1 MQTQQVDQLIGQIV
15 GGYRVEQSLSRARLS
30 AVYLARQ
37 PLQNQPVAL
46 TTFIIPEQFSVRA
59 RNRFIARFNQ
69 EATALTAL
77 NHPHLLPIYS
87 YGEHL
92 GYPYLVTPY
101 VTEGSLANVLKRQG
115 RCTPAYTL
123 EVLEQVAEVLDYVHG
138 KGVVHRALKP
148 SNILLRGDE
157 HNLQVAGF
165 GLVRILELRDVG
177 KSDHPYAHLLS
188 LAGTFLGAP
197 EYLAPEAVQGQQLDA
212 RADIYALGI
221 MIFELLTGK
230 PPFNGS
236 DPLAVAQQH
245 VQQPLPALQQ
255 LCPAAPAAIE
265 QVLAQALARDPAR
278 RFQRAGDFA
287 AAYGLAVRGRKK
299 APATQVARTQD
310 FDVAPYADLDDDALA
325 TSPEA
330 WQLKPPIVT
339 SRLPAVPVT
348 PAARMPAPGATRYL
362 ANDDGA
368 QDTWQYQPFQAAAVT
383 GGRFEAARPTSQ
395 LPRET
400 DELASAPRSSAP
412 KASALPPVMADDPDL
427 DSFAWWSGA
436 APMRNRGERPEAVPA
451 RVAEPL
457 ENRET
462 KRPLV
467 LPPMEQHSYAADVP
481 QSRVMPP
488 MHRRD
493 NKKKRRQVVALLATG
508 SIAVLATGT
517 YVFAGKRV
525 EHMLGDLLHPQMM
538 APQGNVPAQTNT
550 GTGTGA
556 NPPKGKPAHGGTVV
570 GSKNLAVN
578 SYSDFTNPAD
588 GKDSLLIH
596 LPNGKFAAY
605 ERACTHEGVTVNY
618 DLNTH
623 MLVCPAHGSIFNPA
637 DNGAVVQGPAARP
650 IPHVAIHV
658 NTDGTITTP

>member
-1 MQTQQVDQLIGQIV
+1 MQTTQQVDQLIGQIV
-15 GGYRVEQSLSRARLS
+15 GGYRVEQLLSRARLS

-37 PLQNQPVAL
+37 PVQNQPVAL

-115 RCTPAYTL
+115 RYAPAYTL
-123 EVLEQVAEVLDYVHG
+123 EVLEQVAEVLDYVHS

-188 LAGTFLGAP
+188 LGGTFLGAP
-197 EYLAPEAVQGQQLDA
+197 EYLAPEAVQGQQVDA

-230 PPFNGS
+230 PPFTGPDS
-236 DPLAVAQQH
+236 LAVAQQH
-245 VQQPLPALQQ
+245 VQQPLPSLQQ
-255 LCPAAPAAIE
+255 LCPGAPAAIE
-265 QVLAQALARDPAR
+265 QVLAQALARDPAQ

-287 AAYGLAVRGRKK
+287 AAYGLVVRGRKK
-299 APATQVARTQD
+299 APATQVARTRD
-310 FDVAPYADLDDDALA
+310 FDVAPYADLDDDALT
-325 TSPEA
+325 TSPEQ
-330 WQLKPPIVT
+330 WQLKSPIVT
-339 SRLPAVPVT
+339 DRLRAVPAT
-348 PAARMPAPGATRYL
+348 PAARMPAPGATRSL

-368 QDTWQYQPFQAAAVT
+368 QNAWQAQPFQTVAVT
-383 GGRFEAARPTSQ
+383 GGRFEATRPTSQ

-400 DELASAPRSSAP
+400 DELASTPRPGAP
-412 KASALPPVMADDPDL
+412 KASALPPVMTDDPDL

-436 APMRNRGERPEAVPA
+436 TPMRTRVERPEAAPA
-451 RVAEPL
+451 RAAEQV
-457 ENRET
+457 ENREPR
-462 KRPLV
+462 RPLM
-467 LPPMEQHSYAADVP
+467 LPPMEQHDSSAAVP

-488 MHRRD
+488 MRRRD
-493 NKKKRRQVVALLATG
+493 KKKRRQVVALLATG
-508 SIAVLATGT
+508 SVAVLATGT

-525 EHMLGDLLHPQMM
+525 EHMLGTLLHPQMM
-538 APQGNVPAQTNT
+538 APQGNVPAPPNT
-550 GTGTGA
+550 GTGP
-556 NPPKGKPAHGGTVV
+556 NVPKGKPTHNGTVI
-570 GSKNLAVN
+570 GAKNLAVN
-578 SYSDFTNPAD
+578 SSSDFTNPAD

-596 LPNGKFAAY
+596 LPDGNFAAY
-605 ERACTHEGVTVNY
+605 ERACTHEGVAVNY
-618 DLNTH
+618 DPNTH
-623 MLVCPAHGSIFNPA
+623 MLVCPAHGSIFDPA
-637 DNGAVVQGPAARP
+637 RNAAVVQGPATRP
-650 IPHVAIHV
+650 LAHVALHV
-658 NTDGTITTP
+658 NADGTITTP